1 MINMIFIHTLNVDI
15 AILVNQTLFPIIIVG
30 IAC

>member
-15 AILVNQTLFPIIIVG
+15 AILVNQILFPIIIVG